1 MPLYHIA
8 VLILF
13 ASPRLLGGITVSL
26 AAISRSAL
34 LLVALAAL
42 CRRVAS
48 IHAFPKESEGLNA
61 RGGTLT
67 FWLTISVRLSRYLS
81 ASAQV
86 RVGLIH
92 VRELEEKAEEPQGP

>member
-67 FWLTISVRLSRYLS
+67 FWLTISVRLRYLS

-92 VRELEEKAEEPQGP
+92 VRELKEKAEEPQGP